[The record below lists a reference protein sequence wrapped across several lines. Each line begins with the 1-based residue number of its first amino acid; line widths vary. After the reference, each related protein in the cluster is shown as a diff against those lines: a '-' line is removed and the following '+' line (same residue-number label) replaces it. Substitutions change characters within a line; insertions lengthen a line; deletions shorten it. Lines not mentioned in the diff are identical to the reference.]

1 MQNSANGSIWEP
13 LGAEGRLAG
22 PFKNFEGISPWASS
36 PSEHQRTE
44 SERVGLDISLAYVK
58 VAALRD
64 PEERVGQV
72 KVREWRHSRMAYAE
86 TRDNGRL
93 LIDD

>member
-1 MQNSANGSIWEP
+1 MS
-13 LGAEGRLAG
+13 
-22 PFKNFEGISPWASS
+22 
-36 PSEHQRTE
+36 E

-72 KVREWRHSRMAYAE
+72 KVREQRCSRMAYAE

-93 LIDD
+93 LTDD